1 MKRTIFKPLGKPWEA
16 GPCEEAMM
24 EYSLSVNQENIKMIV
39 LSEPSL
45 EAKEAQI
52 GDKKYDF
59 IWKPL
64 SDNELL
70 LTINGRQVSAY
81 LTDIGDETQIFINGK
96 TYCIEDL
103 SDADRRQKRKGGPGE
118 REQKITPP
126 MPAVVIR
133 ILVVEGDAVKKRQP
147 LIVLSAMKMESTLI
161 APYDGTVKKI
171 NAAEGQ
177 QVMPGLIL
185 IEIEQAPEE
194 EHGN

>member
-1 MKRTIFKPLGKPWEA
+1 
-16 GPCEEAMM
+16 M
-24 EYSLSVNQENIKMIV
+24 EYSLSVNRKNIKMSV
-39 LSEPSL
+39 VSGPSP
-45 EAKEAQI
+45 EAGEAQI
-52 GDKKYDF
+52 ADKKYEF

-70 LTINGRQVSAY
+70 LMINGRQVPVY
-81 LTDIGDETQIFINGK
+81 LVNGGEETQIFINGK
-96 TYCIEDL
+96 TYTIEDL
-103 SDADRRQKRKGGPGE
+103 GDADRRPKRKGGPDE
-118 REQKITPP
+118 RKQKITPP

-133 ILVVEGDAVKKRQP
+133 VLVAEGDAVKKRQP
-147 LIVLSAMKMESTLI
+147 LIVLSAMKMESTLS

>member
-1 MKRTIFKPLGKPWEA
+1 VGNPGKLVLVRRLL
-16 GPCEEAMM
+16 M
-24 EYSLSVNQENIKMIV
+24 EYLLSLNKENIKMTV
-39 LSEPSL
+39 LSRSSP

-52 GDKKYDF
+52 ADKKYDF
-59 IWKPL
+59 MSKPL
-64 SDNELL
+64 SDNEIL
-70 LTINGRQVSAY
+70 LTINGRRISAY
-81 LTDIGDETQIFINGK
+81 LTNSGDETQVFINGR
-96 TYCIEDL
+96 TYYIEDFG
-103 SDADRRQKRKGGPGE
+103 DADRRPKRKGGPGE

-133 ILVVEGDAVKKRQP
+133 ILVAEGDAVKKRQP
-147 LIVLSAMKMESTLI
+147 LIVLSAMKMESTLS

-171 NAAEGQ
+171 NASEGQ

>member
-1 MKRTIFKPLGKPWEA
+1 VGNPGKLVNVRRLG
-16 GPCEEAMM
+16 M
-24 EYSLSVNQENIKMIV
+24 EYSLSVNRENIKMSV
-39 LSEPSL
+39 VSGSSP
-45 EAKEAQI
+45 EAAEARI

-59 IWKPL
+59 IGKPV
-64 SDNELL
+64 SDHELL
-70 LTINGRQVSAY
+70 LTINGRRISAC
-81 LTDIGDETQIFINGK
+81 LAHSGEKAEIFLNGK
-96 TYCIEDL
+96 TYTIEDL
-103 SDADRRQKRKGGPGE
+103 SEADRRPKKKGGPGE

-133 ILVVEGDAVKKRQP
+133 VLVAEGDAVKKRQP
-147 LIVLSAMKMESTLI
+147 LIVLSAMKMESTLV

-185 IEIEQAPEE
+185 IEIEKVPEE